1 MNKVSG
7 SHRTPDSRAVR
18 KRSIA
23 RSAIQTF
30 VFIVMLGIW
39 PVFVHSADPADVE
52 IFQTTGSCP
61 GCDLSGAFL
70 DAVKAEGGDNWNV
83 NLRDASLYRVN
94 LNLSNLSGA
103 DLSGTNLRLSSLKG
117 ADLSYAS
124 LYGADLTDAS
134 LVGANTTGV
143 RTDEFTTCPDSSA
156 GPCAF
161 EENN

>member
-1 MNKVSG
+1 
-7 SHRTPDSRAVR
+7 
-18 KRSIA
+18 
-23 RSAIQTF
+23 
-30 VFIVMLGIW
+30 MLMMSMW
-39 PVFVHSADPADVE
+39 PLFAHSADSTDVE

-83 NLRDASLYRVN
+83 NLRDASLYRIN

-103 DLSGTNLRLSSLKG
+103 DLGGANLRLSSLKG

-134 LVGANTTGV
+134 LLGANTTGV
-143 RTDEFTTCPDSSA
+143 RTDAFTTCPDGTA

-161 EENN
+161 QEDN